1 MSNAA
6 CSTLNGIT
14 AQLLAGAFKMLKLSA
29 NSALSFLTLSI
40 LSCAAI
46 LPAVAEGDAG
56 SLTKKAAISCEKA
69 EAIALAKYP
78 GATVEEIEI
87 ERDETPMN
95 WEIELRSEGI
105 WKINLEIDAQSGEIL
120 KTRKRKV

>member
-1 MSNAA
+1 
-6 CSTLNGIT
+6 
-14 AQLLAGAFKMLKLSA
+14 MLRLSA
-29 NSALSFLTLSI
+29 NSVFTFIFLSI
-40 LSCAAI
+40 LSCVPI
-46 LPAVAEGDAG
+46 LPVFAEGDAG

-105 WKINLEIDAQSGEIL
+105 WKIELEIDAQSGEIL
-120 KTRKRKV
+120 KTRKSKARK

>member
-1 MSNAA
+1 
-6 CSTLNGIT
+6 
-14 AQLLAGAFKMLKLSA
+14 MLRLSA
-29 NSALSFLTLSI
+29 NSALSFLSLSI
-40 LSCAAI
+40 LSCVAI
-46 LPAVAEGDAG
+46 LPVGAEGDAG

-95 WEIELRSEGI
+95 WEVELRSEGI
-105 WKINLEIDAQSGEIL
+105 WKIELEIDAQSGEIL
-120 KTRKRKV
+120 KTRKSKSRK

>member
-1 MSNAA
+1 MFKLSSN
-6 CSTLNGIT
+6 SSLL
-14 AQLLAGAFKMLKLSA
+14 LLA
-29 NSALSFLTLSI
+29 LSI
-40 LSCAAI
+40 FSCTAI
-46 LPAVAEGDAG
+46 MPVLAEGDSG

>member
-1 MSNAA
+1 
-6 CSTLNGIT
+6 
-14 AQLLAGAFKMLKLSA
+14 MLRLSA
-29 NSALSFLTLSI
+29 NSALSFLSLSI
-40 LSCAAI
+40 LSCVAI

-69 EAIALAKYP
+69 ESIALAKYP

-105 WKINLEIDAQSGEIL
+105 WKINLEIDAQSGVIL

>member
-1 MSNAA
+1 MVRLSSN
-6 CSTLNGIT
+6 SS
-14 AQLLAGAFKMLKLSA
+14 LLFL
-29 NSALSFLTLSI
+29 ALSVISSL
-40 LSCAAI
+40 AI
-46 LPAVAEGDAG
+46 LPVSADGDG

-120 KTRKRKV
+120 KTRKRKI

>member
-1 MSNAA
+1 M
-6 CSTLNGIT
+6 IR
-14 AQLLAGAFKMLKLSA
+14 LLA
-29 NSALSFLTLSI
+29 NSALSFLTLLI
-40 LSCAAI
+40 LLGAAI
-46 LPAVAEGDAG
+46 VPVAAEGEGG

-95 WEIELRSEGI
+95 WEVELRSEGI
-105 WKINLEIDAQSGEIL
+105 WKIELEIDAQSGEIL
-120 KTRKRKV
+120 KTRKSKARK

>member
-1 MSNAA
+1 
-6 CSTLNGIT
+6 
-14 AQLLAGAFKMLKLSA
+14 MLRLSA
-29 NSALSFLTLSI
+29 NSALSFLSMSI
-40 LSCAAI
+40 LSFVAI
-46 LPAVAEGDAG
+46 LPVGAEGDAG

-105 WKINLEIDAQSGEIL
+105 WKIELEIDAQSGEIL
-120 KTRKRKV
+120 KTRKSKSRK

>member
-1 MSNAA
+1 
-6 CSTLNGIT
+6 
-14 AQLLAGAFKMLKLSA
+14 MLKLSA